1 MAERHIL
8 RVGSMRQLSRYETA
22 KRKKEKRKKEGVT
35 DENMEEINSR

>member
-22 KRKKEKRKKEGVT
+22 KRKKEGVK
-35 DENMEEINSR
+35 DENMKEINSR